1 MAWIYVSRLTASRR
15 RLRFGSA
22 VASGLPL
29 NEMRYRRSRAMLKV
43 PGTCPLF
50 LVPRVLTRA
59 LESACYKTK
68 AIQFKTI
75 AETAPSRN
83 VWFARTLAIDC
94 TYPRAGGKV
103 GQTFFKK
110 FLISKCINSGSLL
123 RIKLIACALSDSCEV
138 NEVSDLMNWRTMKFL
153 SLPDS
158 IRVRVSQC
166 CVLL

>member
-1 MAWIYVSRLTASRR
+1 MDLRKSFNGKPKATAFWQRSRLRLAVKRNALSSLACDAKGPGYLSPFLGPARAYAS
-15 RLRFGSA
+15 
-22 VASGLPL
+22 
-29 NEMRYRRSRAMLKV
+29 
-43 PGTCPLF
+43 
-50 LVPRVLTRA
+50 PRICL
-59 LESACYKTK
+59 LQNQSDS
-68 AIQFKTI
+68 FKTI

-166 CVLL
+166 CLLL